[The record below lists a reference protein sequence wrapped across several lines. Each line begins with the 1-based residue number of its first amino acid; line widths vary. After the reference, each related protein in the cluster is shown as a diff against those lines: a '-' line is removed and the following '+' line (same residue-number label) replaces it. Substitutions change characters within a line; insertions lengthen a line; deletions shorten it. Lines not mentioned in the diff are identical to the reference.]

1 MPAHD
6 GLWSNQYERRSPVRP
21 DASQGHPK
29 QPVTGL
35 QAGPTVRPL
44 HRHQLLAQRQVL
56 QDHFAMSAE
65 CQRQRTT
72 DDHQQ
77 LEHVSIL
84 AGAGARINSDEF
96 WRGSG
101 AARAHKVSMEPLSVA
116 EYSEALEGMTQIF
129 VKSSPA
135 GGDVKVDNF
144 AWRQKTNADGYAQ
157 AGDRLIAVT
166 LGPAT
171 LTVTCKVEQD
181 RPVTAQVDF
190 DKRTAICQ

>member
-6 GLWSNQYERRSPVRP
+6 GLWSNQYERRSPVPP
-21 DASQGHPK
+21 DPSQGNPK

-35 QAGPTVRPL
+35 QTRPTVRPP
-44 HRHQLLAQRQVL
+44 HRHQLLAQRQIL

-84 AGAGARINSDEF
+84 AGEGARINSDEF

-101 AARAHKVSMEPLSVA
+101 YCARQTSGLDRGPL
-116 EYSEALEGMTQIF
+116 
-129 VKSSPA
+129 PA
-135 GGDVKVDNF
+135 GSRHSRLHERGAVDSSVSG
-144 AWRQKTNADGYAQ
+144 AAGTASGRGSGSELPGRRESSGIWCRVTNGVVPEPV
-157 AGDRLIAVT
+157 GE
-166 LGPAT
+166 
-171 LTVTCKVEQD
+171 LT
-181 RPVTAQVDF
+181 RPE
-190 DKRTAICQ
+190 

>member
-1 MPAHD
+1 
-6 GLWSNQYERRSPVRP
+6 
-21 DASQGHPK
+21 
-29 QPVTGL
+29 
-35 QAGPTVRPL
+35 
-44 HRHQLLAQRQVL
+44 
-56 QDHFAMSAE
+56 
-65 CQRQRTT
+65 
-72 DDHQQ
+72 
-77 LEHVSIL
+77 
-84 AGAGARINSDEF
+84 
-96 WRGSG
+96 
-101 AARAHKVSMEPLSVA
+101 MEPLSVA